1 MNNLQEAIHAKGQ
14 VVTRVRR
21 VDVKLMTNG
30 YQIAEYRLV
39 FFGKQAEIRERLQPT
54 RDSSLSLPLTIV
66 VFAEGDDTS
75 EFFKRPE
82 LLTRFGIREKDVRA
96 IFDEVARN
104 P

>member
-1 MNNLQEAIHAKGQ
+1 
-14 VVTRVRR
+14 
-21 VDVKLMTNG
+21 
-30 YQIAEYRLV
+30 
-39 FFGKQAEIRERLQPT
+39 
-54 RDSSLSLPLTIV
+54 
-66 VFAEGDDTS
+66 VFAEGDDTG